1 VPISIKND
9 QTEVLARKL
18 AELTAET
25 LTEAVRVAVAER
37 YDRLRRA
44 RSGRSLADE
53 LNAIAVR
60 CAKRPLVSQ
69 LSADEILG
77 LEVRFD
83 ESGVP
88 TR

>member
-1 VPISIKND
+1 MPISIKND
-9 QTEVLARKL
+9 QTEILARKL
-18 AELTAET
+18 AELTGET
-25 LTEAVRVAVAER
+25 LTEAVRAAVAER

-53 LNAIAVR
+53 LNAIALR
-60 CAKRPLVSQ
+60 CARRPAISQ
-69 LSADEILG
+69 LSDDEILG
-77 LEVRFD
+77 YD

>member
-9 QTEVLARKL
+9 QTERLARQL
-18 AELTAET
+18 AELTGESI
-25 LTEAVRVAVAER
+25 TEAIRSAVAER

-53 LNAIAVR
+53 LNAIALR
-60 CAKRPLVSQ
+60 CANRPIVSQ
-69 LSADEILG
+69 RSDDEILG
-77 LEVRFD
+77 YD
-83 ESGVP
+83 ESGAP

>member
-1 VPISIKND
+1 MPISIKNEK
-9 QTEVLARKL
+9 TELLARKL
-18 AELTAET
+18 AALTGET
-25 LTEAVRVAVAER
+25 LTEAVRAAVAER

-44 RSGRSLADE
+44 RSGRSLTDE
-53 LNAIAVR
+53 LNAIALR
-60 CAKRPLVSQ
+60 CAKRPTVSR

-77 LEVRFD
+77 ND

>member
-9 QTEVLARKL
+9 QTELLARKL
-18 AELTAET
+18 AELTGET
-25 LTEAVRVAVAER
+25 LTEAVRASVAER
-37 YDRLRRA
+37 YDRLRRV

-53 LNAIAVR
+53 LNEIALR
-60 CAKRPLVSQ
+60 CSKRPVISK
-69 LSADEILG
+69 LSADDILG
-77 LEVRFD
+77 YD

>member
-1 VPISIKND
+1 MPISIKND
-9 QTEVLARKL
+9 QTELLARKL
-18 AELTAET
+18 AELTGET
-25 LTEAVRVAVAER
+25 LTEAVRAAVAER

-69 LSADEILG
+69 LSDDEILG
-77 LEVRFD
+77 YD